1 MSSTLIL
8 AGIVLWFA
16 LGSLL
21 SWHAR
26 RNLGKGMIEYFLAD
40 RKVGGFISAMT
51 YSATTYS
58 AFMMVGI
65 VGLTYTSGIGS
76 LGFEMTYLAAT
87 VILMVIFA
95 PRYWAAGRIFELVTP
110 SELLSK
116 RYGSPAAGAV
126 SAVLCLVM
134 LVPYASVQ
142 LMGTGYLLE
151 VLSGGNLSFTT
162 GMLIAAGVSFAFSW
176 WAGLRSVALTDAF
189 QAVIMLAASLL
200 LLGFI
205 AFALFP
211 DGLLVALSARR
222 DLLEVSWS
230 FPLFLGLTLP
240 WAFFAVTNPQV
251 VQRLYIPSSVRNLR
265 KMILGFSAFGFIYT
279 ILCVV
284 FGLAAAAKMPGL
296 EKADDAMAM
305 LLSSVPAPLALV
317 VFLSIMAAAVS
328 TMNSI
333 ILTLSSM
340 FGRDVV
346 KAFLPGI
353 PEETELKICRLLIP
367 IITIVCFFFA
377 RMQLGLIA
385 VLSAMASGGLL
396 MQLPAT
402 VGVFFWKKATAAGA
416 VASMVSGGL
425 VVGYMYVEGMKPL
438 GHWPPFW
445 GILLSGVVFVV
456 VSLVTKPPRD
466 TDHFLSTVEGFVR
479 DRFWS

>member
-16 LGSLL
+16 FGSLL

-58 AFMMVGI
+58 AFMMVGL

-95 PRYWAAGRIFELVTP
+95 PRYWAAGRIFDLVTP
-110 SELLSK
+110 PELLTR

-162 GMLIAAGVSFAFSW
+162 GMLIAAGVSFVFSW

-189 QAVIMLAASLL
+189 QAVIMLIASLL

-205 AFALFP
+205 AFAFFP
-211 DGLLVALSARR
+211 EGFLVALSARR

-251 VQRLYIPSSVRNLR
+251 VQRLYIPSSVGNLR

-279 ILCVV
+279 ILCVI

-296 EKADDAMAM
+296 EKADNAMAM

-346 KAFLPGI
+346 KAFRPGI
-353 PEETELKICRLLIP
+353 TEEKELKICRLLIP
-367 IITIVCFFFA
+367 VITIVCFFFA

-402 VGVFFWKKATAAGA
+402 VGAFFWKRATAAGA

-438 GHWPPFW
+438 GHWPPLW

-466 TDHFLSTVEGFVR
+466 TDHFLAAVEGFVR